1 MSLTARKPAPD
12 EKYLRQQ
19 PSQSSS
25 SAAALGSVSYAGASA
40 VLPKLD
46 PQSSVG
52 SPTTQPWPC
61 QPPAWVDDRTTERCM
76 GRACVTTFDA
86 VYERRHHCRFCGNIF
101 CQKCS
106 ARNAMLPPEWTIKEP
121 QRVCDTCFVL
131 LAPYQATWVKANA
144 NAERENMLDEEE
156 SSRYMNSP
164 LRFTLGGEIRKA
176 AYTLYNLTDPTNVNY
191 WERDVEYTT
200 ELLEAV
206 EGLLFMTVGKVAF
219 IGGVRIATGLIIAR
233 QPDGSWSAPCAVGS
247 FGITFGACLGAEVT
261 DSVTGIDRETML
273 KLANHQVSN
282 VTLGGEAS
290 LALGPFGRT
299 AAGEVHLAATGPADH
314 VEGYMS
320 YSQSRGAF
328 GGVTV
333 EAAYLK
339 VRDDVNEKFYGYA
352 VNALHIL
359 DGTVPRPKAAKPLY
373 DALDLF
379 YAQVF
384 PDSDQPMPP
393 PNNTNDHLQRYDP
406 RSHVVEE
413 NKHFSNHQSPPVHSY
428 NNNLATQQQQ
438 SSNVVVVVD
447 AQRQQQQQY
456 QQQRDTASFADDG
469 RLYAF
474 RDDDRSAPKQQPP
487 VYKAQPVAAQEIA
500 APIVAAAAIPP
511 PPKPATP
518 FGQFESKPK
527 PQVVTVVSENPR
539 AAPRQPAPPLIDV
552 GLGPS
557 PAPVAIPPPN
567 TDLFEPSRVSRT
579 IATDKSIFE
588 DETAAL

>member
-1 MSLTARKPAPD
+1 MANPFESPGGFDDIRPPPPTAKQYSYQQQSAQYDTTTGVRRSPPEWVPDANAMSCMSPVC
-12 EKYLRQQ
+12 
-19 PSQSSS
+19 
-25 SAAALGSVSYAGASA
+25 GVS
-40 VLPKLD
+40 
-46 PQSSVG
+46 
-52 SPTTQPWPC
+52 
-61 QPPAWVDDRTTERCM
+61 
-76 GRACVTTFDA
+76 FDTL
-86 VYERRHHCRFCGNIF
+86 ERRHHCRYCGQIY
-101 CQKCS
+101 CS
-106 ARNAMLPPEWTIKEP
+106 NCSSKYVLMPPSWEGMVQYPTRDP
-121 QRVCDTCFVL
+121 QRVCEACAAQLDRHQR
-131 LAPYQATWVKANA
+131 AWSEANA
-144 NAERENMLDEEE
+144 NANRENEISLDDY
-156 SSRYMNSP
+156 STRYMNSP
-164 LRFTLGGEIRKA
+164 LRFTLGGEVRKA
-176 AYTLYNLTDPTNVNY
+176 AYALRNLTDGVNF
-191 WERDVEYTT
+191 WEGDAEYFDRQ
-200 ELLEAV
+200 LAGA
-206 EGLLFMTVGKVAF
+206 EGIMFLTVGKIAF
-219 IGGVRIATGLIIAR
+219 IGGVRLGTGLVVSR
-233 QPDGSWSAPCAVGS
+233 LPDGSWSAPCAVGS